1 MSCCKSIQI
10 VANAICIDP
19 ILSVVIDRSE
29 ITSKLK
35 VCDGRF
41 FNYVLVENDTI
52 KYIGYTA
59 GLHGRLTQHKTRPFD
74 KVLIVEFS
82 EERVARENEKGMII
96 KIKPKSNYQY
106 C

>member
-1 MSCCKSIQI
+1 MNPKRSIKKTLD
-10 VANAICIDP
+10 AISFDP
-19 ILSVVIDRSE
+19 LLCVTIGRGEV
-29 ITSKLK
+29 TSKLK
-35 VCDGRF
+35 VCNGRF

-59 GLHGRLTQHKTRPFD
+59 GLYSRLMQHKTRSFD
-74 KVLIVEFS
+74 KVLIVEFA
-82 EERVARENEKGMII
+82 EEGVARKNEKGMIV